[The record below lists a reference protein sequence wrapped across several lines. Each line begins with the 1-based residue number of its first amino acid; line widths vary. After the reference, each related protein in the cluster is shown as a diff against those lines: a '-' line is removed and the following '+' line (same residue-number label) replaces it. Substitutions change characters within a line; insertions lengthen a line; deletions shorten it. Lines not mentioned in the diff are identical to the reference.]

1 MITLTFI
8 ALISLL
14 FVAGFTVF
22 SLFSGVGAMLFA
34 CIAAIVCILAG
45 VWLLAS
51 LLAKGIFNLFK
62 SVVFLCLMVVPIVN
76 IIALIALV
84 VITCRSLKES

>member
-1 MITLTFI
+1 
-8 ALISLL
+8 
-14 FVAGFTVF
+14 
-22 SLFSGVGAMLFA
+22 MLFA